1 MFIAKNKTAKEALVV
16 VDYQNDFVDGT
27 LGFAGAEKL
36 EDGICA
42 EIERVRKEGGDVLFT
57 FDTHAASEKEYL
69 QSPEGKALPV
79 PHCLSGSV
87 GHALYGKVAEC
98 VQPNDVRIFKPSF
111 GSPALA
117 EILQKRG
124 YAKITFV
131 GLVSHI
137 CVISNAMLL
146 KAFYPEV
153 PISVDASACAGVTP
167 QSHKNALE
175 AMKMCQIDIVNE

>member
-1 MFIAKNKTAKEALVV
+1 MFISQNKTAKEALVV

-27 LGFAGAEKL
+27 LGFAGAENL

-42 EIERVRKEGGDVLFT
+42 EIERVRKDGGDVLFT

-117 EILQKRG
+117 EILQKRS

-137 CVISNAMLL
+137 CVISNAMLA
-146 KAFYPEV
+146 KAFCPDAEICVLSSLTAAADTSLHEAALAVMRSVQIEV
-153 PISVDASACAGVTP
+153 
-167 QSHKNALE
+167 L
-175 AMKMCQIDIVNE
+175 

>member
-1 MFIAKNKTAKEALVV
+1 MFASQNNTAKEALVV

-137 CVISNAMLL
+137 CVISNAMLA
-146 KAFYPEV
+146 KAFCPDAEICV
-153 PISVDASACAGVTP
+153 LSSLTAAADASLHEA
-167 QSHKNALE
+167 AL
-175 AMKMCQIDIVNE
+175 AVMRSVQIEVL

>member
-98 VQPNDVRIFKPSF
+98 VRPNDVRIFKPSF

-137 CVISNAMLL
+137 CVISNAMLA
-146 KAFYPEV
+146 KAFCPNAEICV
-153 PISVDASACAGVTP
+153 LSSLTAAADASL
-167 QSHKNALE
+167 HE
-175 AMKMCQIDIVNE
+175 AAFAVMRSVQIEVL

>member
-1 MFIAKNKTAKEALVV
+1 MFASQNNTAKEALVV

-137 CVISNAMLL
+137 CVISNAMLA
-146 KAFYPEV
+146 KAFCPNAKICV
-153 PISVDASACAGVTP
+153 LSSLTAAADASLHEA
-167 QSHKNALE
+167 AL
-175 AMKMCQIDIVNE
+175 AVMRSVQIEVL

>member
-98 VQPNDVRIFKPSF
+98 VHPNDVRIFKPSF

-137 CVISNAMLL
+137 CVISNAMLA
-146 KAFYPEV
+146 KAFCPNAEICV
-153 PISVDASACAGVTP
+153 LSSLTAAADASLHEA
-167 QSHKNALE
+167 AL
-175 AMKMCQIDIVNE
+175 AVMRSVQIEVL

>member
-1 MFIAKNKTAKEALVV
+1 MFASQNNTAKEALVV

-137 CVISNAMLL
+137 CVISNAMLA
-146 KAFYPEV
+146 KAFCPDAKICV
-153 PISVDASACAGVTP
+153 LSSLTAAADASLHEA
-167 QSHKNALE
+167 AL
-175 AMKMCQIDIVNE
+175 AVMRSVQIEVL

>member
-1 MFIAKNKTAKEALVV
+1 MFASQNNTAKEALVV

-137 CVISNAMLL
+137 CVISNAMLA
-146 KAFYPEV
+146 KAFCPHAEICV
-153 PISVDASACAGVTP
+153 LSSLTAAADASLHEA
-167 QSHKNALE
+167 AL
-175 AMKMCQIDIVNE
+175 AVMRSVQIEVL

>member
-1 MFIAKNKTAKEALVV
+1 MFASQNKTAKEALVV

-36 EDGICA
+36 EDGIGA
-42 EIERVRKEGGDVLFT
+42 EIERVRKKGGDVLFT

-137 CVISNAMLL
+137 CVISNAMLA
-146 KAFYPEV
+146 KAFCPHAEICV
-153 PISVDASACAGVTP
+153 LSSLTAAADASLHEA
-167 QSHKNALE
+167 AL
-175 AMKMCQIDIVNE
+175 AVMRSVQIEVL